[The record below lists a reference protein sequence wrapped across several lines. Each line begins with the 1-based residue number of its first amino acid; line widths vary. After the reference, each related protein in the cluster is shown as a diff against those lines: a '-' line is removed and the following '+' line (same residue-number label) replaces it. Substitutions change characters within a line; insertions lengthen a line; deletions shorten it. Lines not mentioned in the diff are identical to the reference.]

1 MSVSIILCTYNHAV
15 SLKQTLTAMQ
25 ALQVPDGVAAELLI
39 VDNAST
45 DDTHAV
51 AQAAALPQL
60 TVRYLFEPRK
70 GKGYAYN
77 AGLAAANGDILLFT
91 DDDVRVPADWIA
103 GMIAPIVEGRAD
115 AVAGGVRLAP
125 HLQRDW
131 LTPVHKAKL
140 ADTGLM
146 RNEAPGMLVG
156 ANMAFSRRILAR
168 VPGFDPELGPGA
180 LGFHDE
186 GLFGEQLQLAGFR
199 LGGALDTIVEHHP
212 ESNRLLRSSWLHSA
226 RAFGRSSA
234 YMLHHW
240 HHGTM
245 TWPYLRLLRKQA
257 QLALWRLRHKI
268 PPDDSEGMALEE
280 IGMQQNIF
288 QLQQY
293 LIERKRP
300 HNYQKRG
307 LVKIEGV
314 RDERLTAQTG
324 LPAGQIDGSLA
335 AQPEGNGG

>member
-1 MSVSIILCTYNHAV
+1 MDVSIIVCTQNHAV

-70 GKGYAYN
+70 GQVYARN
-77 AGLAAANGDILLFT
+77 TGLEHTTGDIVLFT

-131 LTPVHKAKL
+131 LTPAHKAKL
-140 ADTGLM
+140 ADTASLS
-146 RNEAPGMLVG
+146 RVAPERMVG

-180 LGFHDE
+180 LGFYDE
-186 GLFGEQLQLAGFR
+186 TLFCEQLQLAGFR

-245 TWPYLRLLRKQA
+245 TWPYLRLTRHRA
-257 QLALWRLRHKI
+257 RLALWRLRHR
-268 PPDDSEGMALEE
+268 PPSDAVEGMSVEE
-280 IGMQQNIF
+280 YEMR
-288 QLQQY
+288 QY
-293 LIERKRP
+293 LSYLQHYLVESKRP
-300 HNYQKRG
+300 RNYEKHG
-307 LVKIEGV
+307 LVKL
-314 RDERLTAQTG
+314 R
-324 LPAGQIDGSLA
+324 P
-335 AQPEGNGG
+335 